1 MPGSIAPLTMGW
13 QRRMSGV
20 AGPFSASGEASDG
33 NPVQVEMLIN
43 GVWTDI
49 TAYVMVRDESGNIS
63 ITRGRTDEGSTT
75 EQSTCQMQLNNRDG
89 RFSPRYPSG
98 IYYGLIGR
106 NTPIRVSVP
115 NGYGGKSY
123 RFWGEVSSW
132 PQGWDTTG
140 TDVWTDLQASG
151 IMQRLSQGPASAHS
165 VMYDN
170 IISPL
175 SSSLVAYWPMEDP
188 AESLTLASALVSG
201 SAMTFSGAGTTMA
214 GYDAFPATDPV
225 PLTAS
230 TIFTGGVP
238 KYDDPTATQ
247 VRFLC
252 FIPTDGLVTGTV
264 VCGIDQIDYSA
275 GATQFWELYYGNLA
289 GTGHGLTLHA
299 CASDGTDLGIE
310 LENTFDV
317 RGKKMYISVEFQE
330 SGTGITRALRIY
342 DLDAQISYDVTDV
355 QAVTQLTRV
364 SRLQFGRA
372 KLSGSSPT
380 GSTGISQVAIGQ
392 VTVENA
398 ITPNTV
404 LGRHLN
410 PIGETAGRRVQ
421 RICSEQGIGFD
432 SIGDLDDSTAMGNQ
446 GKVNPL
452 GLMQEAELADAGML
466 YENMQVLGLGYRTRT
481 ALCNQ
486 DAQLTLDYAG
496 FNLSEVP
503 TPVEDDRYIQ
513 NQITVTV
520 NEISQTY
527 SATDGSLSTQLPPAG
542 VGVYGT
548 DISLNLASTGDALEQ
563 AAWRVH
569 MGTVDEPRYP
579 QISVN
584 LAHSSF
590 VSNPALKQ
598 AVLGL
603 RQGDRIVI
611 RNPPFW
617 LPPGDIDQ
625 ILLGF
630 NETITHF
637 EHKLTFICAPAS
649 PYRVGVLDNSL
660 AIIDT
665 DGSAL
670 FSAMGSAD
678 TTAYVVPSTGQTG
691 LWTTDS
697 ANMPFDVRVGGE
709 IMRVSNITPAVND
722 TFTRV
727 TANGWGTAD
736 TGQAWT
742 NTGGASSDYATT
754 GTLGTHSL
762 TSVNVSRYTTVTS
775 IASDVDLRAD
785 FSTSALA
792 TGGSE
797 YVGIVARWLDANNT
811 YYARLGFT
819 TTAGVEVVLQKRV
832 GGTQTDLTTVT
843 ATELTHVAS
852 SFYTLRFQI
861 SGNTLRAKVWNQG
874 DPESPVWH
882 TTTTDNDLSLAGS
895 VGVRTVLSSLNTNAL
910 PVTASVDNFQLT
922 NPQAFTVSRSVNGIV
937 KTQTAGTDLRLAY
950 PTIISL

>member
-20 AGPFSASGEASDG
+20 AGPFSASGEASNG
-33 NPVQVEMLIN
+33 NPVQIEMLIQ

-75 EQSTCQMQLNNRDG
+75 EQSTCQLQLNNRDG

-106 NTPIRVSVP
+106 NTTIRVSVP

-132 PQGWDTTG
+132 PQGWDPTG
-140 TDVWTDLQASG
+140 TDIWTDLAASG

-175 SSSLVAYWPMEDP
+175 SSSLVAYWSMEDP
-188 AESLTLASALVSG
+188 SDSLTLASALVTG
-201 SAMTFSGAGTTMA
+201 SAMTFSGSGTTLA
-214 GYDAFPATDPV
+214 GYDGFPASDPV

-230 TIFTGGVP
+230 TIFTGGIP

-252 FIPTDGLVTGTV
+252 FIPSDGLVNGTV
-264 VCGIDQIDYSA
+264 ICEIAQLDDGGMGLIDV
-275 GATQFWELYYGNLA
+275 YYGNFG
-289 GTGHGLTLHA
+289 GTGHGLTLHLMDY
-299 CASDGTDLGIE
+299 DGNDLGID
-310 LENTFDV
+310 LENTYDV
-317 RGKKMYISVEFQE
+317 RGKKLYISIELQE
-330 SGTGITRALRIY
+330 SGTSLVRTLRVY
-342 DLDAQISYDVTDV
+342 DLATGVSNDVSDTTGLTHLNRVTEVKFGPASISV
-355 QAVTQLTRV
+355 A
-364 SRLQFGRA
+364 
-372 KLSGSSPT
+372 SPHGTT
-380 GSTGISQVAIGQ
+380 GLSQVAIGQ

-398 ITPNTV
+398 ITPITI
-404 LGRHLN
+404 LGEHLN
-410 PIGETAGRRVQ
+410 PVGETAGRRIQ
-421 RICSEQGIGFD
+421 RICSEQGIGFGFL
-432 SIGDLDDSTAMGNQ
+432 GDLDDSTTMGNQ
-446 GKVNPL
+446 GKLNPL
-452 GLMQEAELADAGML
+452 SLMQESELADAGML

-486 DAQLTLDYAG
+486 DAQLTLNYAG
-496 FNLSEVP
+496 FNLAEVP

-527 SATDGSLSTQLPPAG
+527 TATDGTLSTQLPPAG

-548 DISLNLASTGDALEQ
+548 DVSLNLESSDGALEQ

-569 MGTVDEPRYP
+569 LGTVDEPRYP
-579 QISVN
+579 QITVN
-584 LAHSSF
+584 LAHSTF
-590 VSNPALKQ
+590 VNNPALKQ

-603 RQGDRIVI
+603 CQGDRIVVQ
-611 RNPPFW
+611 NPPFW

-625 ILLGF
+625 IILGF
-630 NETITHF
+630 SETITHF
-637 EHKLTFICAPAS
+637 EHRLTFICAPAS
-649 PYRVGVLDNSL
+649 PYRVGVLDNSM
-660 AIIDT
+660 AIVDT

-670 FSAMGSAD
+670 FAAIGSGD
-678 TTAYVVPSTGQTG
+678 TSAYVVPSAGLTG

-697 ANMPFDVRVGGE
+697 SNFPFDVRAGGE
-709 IMRVSNITPAVND
+709 VMRVSNITPSVSD

-727 TANGWGTAD
+727 TANGWGSSD

-742 NTGGASSDYATT
+742 NTGGVAAEYATT
-754 GTLGTHSL
+754 GTVGTHSL
-762 TSVNVSRYTTVTS
+762 TAVNSSHYTTVTS
-775 IASDVDLRAD
+775 LSADVDLRAD
-785 FSTSALA
+785 FATSVLA
-792 TGGSE
+792 AGGSQ
-797 YVGIVARWLDANNT
+797 YVGLVGRWLDANNM
-811 YYARLGFT
+811 YYARLTFT
-819 TTAGVEVVLQKRV
+819 TAAAVQIVLQKRV
-832 GGTQTDLTTVT
+832 GGSQSDLTTVT
-843 ATELTHVAS
+843 ASELTHVAG

-861 SGNTLRAKVWNQG
+861 SGNTLRAKVWNQN

-895 VGVRTVLSSLNTNAL
+895 IGVRTVLDAANTNPL

-922 NPQAFTVSRSVNGIV
+922 NPQTFTIGRSINGIV
-937 KTQTAGTDLRLAY
+937 KAQAAGADIRLAY